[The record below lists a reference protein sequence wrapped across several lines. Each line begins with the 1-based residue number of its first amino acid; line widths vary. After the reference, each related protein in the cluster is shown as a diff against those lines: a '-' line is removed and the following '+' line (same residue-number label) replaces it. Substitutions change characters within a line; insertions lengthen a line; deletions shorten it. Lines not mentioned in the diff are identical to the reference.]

1 MKAISTLVEQS
12 RRSTASVVN
21 QVLAATYWQVGQYIV
36 EHEQGG
42 AHRAEYGTELVTRLS
57 IDLKEQ
63 FGRGY
68 SARNLRQMRA
78 FFEGWEI

>member
-1 MKAISTLVEQS
+1 MAKRSAKNKLARNDDYRSLLKAISTLVEQS

-42 AHRAEYGTELVTRLS
+42 AHRAEYGTELVTR
-57 IDLKEQ
+57 
-63 FGRGY
+63 
-68 SARNLRQMRA
+68 
-78 FFEGWEI
+78 